1 MGAVIKRELSGY
13 FSSPI
18 GYIVLAVFYI
28 FSGYYFLVTL
38 LSNISTLNYVFSS
51 MFTIVLFLM
60 PILTMRMW
68 SEDKRQKTDQI
79 LFTAPVRL
87 LPVTLGKY
95 FAALIVYTLDLC
107 INLVY
112 AIVISF
118 FAAPDWAVFVGNMIG
133 LFLLGAALIA
143 IGMFI
148 SSLTENQVV
157 AAVGSFAVSLFILL
171 TDTLAS
177 VVGVD
182 FISAIIEGLSFNGHY
197 TNFTSGILDA
207 VDLIFFLSVSVVFI
221 FLTVRVFE
229 KKRWS

>member
-1 MGAVIKRELSGY
+1 M
-13 FSSPI
+13 
-18 GYIVLAVFYI
+18 
-28 FSGYYFLVTL
+28 
-38 LSNISTLNYVFSS
+38 
-51 MFTIVLFLM
+51 
-60 PILTMRMW
+60 
-68 SEDKRQKTDQI
+68 
-79 LFTAPVRL
+79 
-87 LPVTLGKY
+87 
-95 FAALIVYTLDLC
+95 
-107 INLVY
+107 
-112 AIVISF
+112 
-118 FAAPDWAVFVGNMIG
+118 FVGNMIG